1 MQRCLELD
9 LIASHSYG
17 LARRV
22 TEINEIGG
30 RGMMSLPP
38 LPNDERKLPPA
49 WLSAIRAAL
58 RTRASSV
65 QQQWRRV
72 ADAVGRRG
80 SLRVAVIG
88 VSSSAGCGSGEAWEL
103 ASLNSSRRVIVRGCS
118 LDRSWIRRLADE
130 LVALRCRLAQ
140 NHTSELSCLEGLRV
154 TKTPEVAVSHKNA
167 VGVGYFTTCTHTHLP
182 SAGADVILLEVATNV
197 WGGDPSALVRAVR
210 MVAPDAAVAFVKW
223 IRRNQ
228 ALPREVSEAATAEEA
243 DIVPV
248 NEAVAQL
255 HLSGLLNHS
264 YTYAQ
269 RGLDDV
275 HPSAVGH
282 ALIGA
287 ITARFVISR
296 LLQLGCGT
304 DVGARRSSRRHALSD
319 PPKALPSHWSQC
331 WNRADQI
338 PRQHAELPRAPRALP
353 LVRERP
359 VGPLPVLPVP
369 LSGNHP
375 PSLPVPAQPPN
386 VGTSPNAT
394 AELSDWSLVD
404 EGQAKGVLKLGLAS
418 SHVDA
423 VLRVGPISGP
433 SGAVCSPLS
442 VRLGYLV
449 SASRPNMG
457 ALRIDCDGCQCLPS
471 MHYFQEL
478 WPFPELQADALYTM
492 DPTYLRQNLTV
503 TATTEFIMLWDAITS
518 CTIRLT
524 NVLASA
530 RSVKQRRRR
539 DVSARPLPKLHDPSH
554 VRVDSLQLSLLTR
567 TEMISQINRLRTSSL
582 GSLTRHGR
590 QNPHGRGLD
599 LEATK
604 WVFGLAS
611 LHEAAAVLRNVSRA
625 PYLHLESAH
634 HPNFT
639 YSRCT
644 FDPCTSHAVRA
655 CASDYVP

>member
-1 MQRCLELD
+1 MHRCLELD
-9 LIASHSYG
+9 LTASHSYG

-22 TEINEIGG
+22 TEINEING
-30 RGMMSLPP
+30 RGMMSLSP
-38 LPNDERKLPPA
+38 LPDDERKLPLA

-58 RTRASSV
+58 RTPVPSV

-103 ASLNSSRRVIVRGCS
+103 AFPNGSRREIVRGCS

-140 NHTSELSCLEGLRV
+140 YHTGKLSCLEGLRV

-167 VGVGYFTTCTHTHLP
+167 VGVGYFTTCPHTHLP
-182 SAGADVILLEVATNV
+182 TAGADVILLEVATNV

-223 IRRNQ
+223 IRRDQ
-228 ALPREVSEAATAEEA
+228 ALPREVREAAAAEGA

-269 RGLDDV
+269 RGLDNV
-275 HPSAVGH
+275 HPSALGH

-296 LLQLGCGT
+296 LLQLGCDT
-304 DVGARRSSRRHALSD
+304 DVGARRSSSRHALSD
-319 PPKALPSHWSQC
+319 PPNALPSHWSQC

-338 PRQHAELPRAPRALP
+338 PRLHTDLPRVSSALP
-353 LVRERP
+353 LVRGRLA
-359 VGPLPVLPVP
+359 GPLPVLPVP

-375 PSLPVPAQPPN
+375 PSLPAPPPN
-386 VGTSPNAT
+386 VGTSLNAT
-394 AELSDWSLVD
+394 AALSDWSLVD

-457 ALRIDCDGCQCLPS
+457 ALRIDCDGCRCLPS

-492 DPTYLRQNLTV
+492 DPNYLRQNLTV
-503 TATTEFIMLWDAITS
+503 TATTEFTMLWDAITS
-518 CTIRLT
+518 CTLRLT

-539 DVSARPLPKLHDPSH
+539 DLSARPPPKLHDPSH

-567 TEMISQINRLRTSSL
+567 AEMISQINRLRTSSL
-582 GSLTRHGR
+582 GSLTRHGT
-590 QNPHGRGLD
+590 QNPHGRGQD

-604 WVFGLAS
+604 WLFGLAS
-611 LHEAAAVLRNVSRA
+611 LHEAAAVLSNVSKA

-644 FDPCTSHAVRA
+644 FLV
-655 CASDYVP
+655 